1 MESSSTEKQ
10 KYCKPLKVSR
20 SKIFYY
26 VGHLVAVITV
36 TLPTIFYVLQP
47 DHPPHTNF
55 NETTP
60 LNMKVSANS
69 STTWKP
75 RNLTASSKDLPIKC
89 NSPLVLDNETGQCR
103 PPCSWTI
110 QSPLRQRV
118 YFNII
123 VVGLWMAL
131 IATVITFIT
140 WASIKNLRKFPHV
153 LRFHIMVCC
162 IILANCKM
170 LPIHMGPEKTFCRGQ
185 KFWQPTGSSSLATV
199 IQGAMSHYFGLA
211 HSFWAMCFIAN
222 TYAVIIHDNRSI
234 FKHPIKFHLMQS
246 VFCWLGPAVIVASCL
261 YIAPPGYKF
270 VSVDLMMAGAGSTE
284 MAYFAVTLPMQVTLG
299 ISLCLL
305 WSIVWHL
312 RKARLDS
319 TKRVIRAREERVSM
333 RRVERQFLSM
343 AVVILLVVGMGLSI
357 NTVALY
363 RVRNFVHD
371 AEVYFNCLKTSTDC
385 NPPSYNTVRSL
396 ISVVAPGIV
405 CLVFFFLLL
414 MNKDCRNIWIGCFR
428 KFIKLFEFCKPAP
441 MKIGADTNRSRC
453 SSTLT
458 VLSDHRRDSE
468 LFPRQ
473 SFIFPNDNPT
483 LDLDVKPMRPR
494 ASTLNLPV
502 NKRTKTV
509 SNLDIEILV
518 TPPPNDFSPRE
529 RCHSVPVFLL
539 NAPMTQRND
548 QNKVTAWVNTLPV
561 LLPEELSSNHSE
573 ENSDVYSESPLD
585 GVSYIREI
593 SGYSSKL

>member
-1 MESSSTEKQ
+1 
-10 KYCKPLKVSR
+10 
-20 SKIFYY
+20 
-26 VGHLVAVITV
+26 
-36 TLPTIFYVLQP
+36 
-47 DHPPHTNF
+47 
-55 NETTP
+55 
-60 LNMKVSANS
+60 
-69 STTWKP
+69 
-75 RNLTASSKDLPIKC
+75 
-89 NSPLVLDNETGQCR
+89 
-103 PPCSWTI
+103 
-110 QSPLRQRV
+110 
-118 YFNII
+118 
-123 VVGLWMAL
+123 
-131 IATVITFIT
+131 
-140 WASIKNLRKFPHV
+140 
-153 LRFHIMVCC
+153 
-162 IILANCKM
+162 
-170 LPIHMGPEKTFCRGQ
+170 MGPEKTFCRGQ
-185 KFWQPTGSSSLATV
+185 KFWQPTGSSSLASI

-222 TYAVIIHDNRSI
+222 TYAVIIYDNRSV

-246 VFCWLGPAVIVASCL
+246 VLCWCGPAVIVASCL

-270 VSVDLMMAGAGSTE
+270 LFVDLMMAGVGSIR
-284 MAYFAVTLPMQVTLG
+284 MGYFAVTLPVQVTLG

-319 TKRVIRAREERVSM
+319 TKRVIRAREERISM

-343 AVVILLVVGMGLSI
+343 AVIILLVVGVGLSI
-357 NTVALY
+357 NTVTLY
-363 RVRNFVHD
+363 RVKNFVHD
-371 AEVYFNCLKTSTDC
+371 AEVYFNCLKASTDC
-385 NPPSYNTVRSL
+385 KPPTYNTVRSL
-396 ISVVAPGIV
+396 IRIIAPAIV

-428 KFIKLFEFCKPAP
+428 KFTKLFEFCKPAP
-441 MKIGADTNRSRC
+441 MKIRADTSRSRC

-473 SFIFPNDNPT
+473 SILFPNDSPP
-483 LDLDVKPMRPR
+483 LDLDVKPTRPR

-502 NKRTKTV
+502 KKQTITV

-518 TPPPNDFSPRE
+518 TPPPNDFNPRG

-539 NAPMTQRND
+539 NEPMPQRND
-548 QNKVTAWVNTLPV
+548 QNKVNTWVATLPV
-561 LLPEELSSNHSE
+561 FVPEDFGSFGSNYSE
-573 ENSDVYSESPLD
+573 EDSDVYSESPLD